1 MTGRHGPPLGMIG
14 GLFGLLA
21 GSEPLW
27 GGQWLDFV
35 HGPVGLWW
43 KLALLIATG
52 LITPTV
58 LAASRPHAVWPF
70 PVRLVLGYVLGGL
83 GGMIVDVAS
92 FQIFR
97 THGIQHPISFV
108 LYFGETT
115 WFSVMLVYICIA
127 LVSAMIVHVAGIG
140 RERG

>member
-1 MTGRHGPPLGMIG
+1 MTRRPGPPLAMIG

-35 HGPVGLWW
+35 RGPVGLWW

-52 LITPTV
+52 SITPAV
-58 LAASRPHAVWPF
+58 LAVSRSHAVWPS
-70 PVRLVLGYVLGGL
+70 PVRLALGYVLGGL
-83 GGMIVDVAS
+83 GGMIVDVAT

-97 THGIQHPISFV
+97 THGIEHPVAFV

-115 WFSVMLVYICIA
+115 WFSVMLVYTCIT
-127 LVSAMIVHVAGIG
+127 LVSAMIVHMAGIG